1 MPSKI
6 RVELVLSLMDSKTRP
21 RVAKPLVE
29 MCRGA
34 DHVPA
39 DLIDEADFFNGRGQ
53 IRLAKGD
60 GSFHGACSCVNI
72 QCLQVIS
79 NYAATSWYKDFA
91 CLSEPEHFGDA
102 VSAFEYGKYEF
113 VRKIQEGSVCFGLRF
128 VARATLAFGVEDHS
142 ETIQEQSGG
151 RVE

>member
-1 MPSKI
+1 MLSKI
-6 RVELVLSLMDSKTRP
+6 RVQLVLSLVGSKTRS

-39 DLIDEADFFNGRGQ
+39 DLVDEADFFDGRGQ
-53 IRLAKGD
+53 IRLAKCD
-60 GSFHGACSCVNI
+60 CSFHRARSCVDV
-72 QCLQVIS
+72 QCLQAIA
-79 NYAATSWYKDFA
+79 NYAAASWYKDFA

-113 VRKIQEGSVCFGLRF
+113 VREIQEGSV
-128 VARATLAFGVEDHS
+128 
-142 ETIQEQSGG
+142 
-151 RVE
+151 